1 MATIWLNGMVA
12 AALAGAAVAATP
24 SPARAQVLGGDAA
37 ACGGG
42 QGPAIL
48 ATVTGL
54 KDARG
59 SIKLELY
66 PANEVD
72 FLKDDKELLA
82 AHKVFRRIT
91 VAAPAGTTAR
101 LCIRVPRAGRYALFF
116 GHDRD
121 GKRKFDF
128 WIDGAG
134 FPGNRRIGRSRPKL
148 ADALIDVGAGVT
160 ATTIRVQ
167 YLRGLG
173 GFGF

>member
-12 AALAGAAVAATP
+12 AALAGAVVAATP

-48 ATVTGL
+48 ATITGL

-128 WIDGAG
+128 WTDGAG

>member
-48 ATVTGL
+48 ATITGL

-82 AHKVFRRIT
+82 AHKVFGRIT
-91 VAAPAGTTAR
+91 VAAPAATAAR

-128 WIDGAG
+128 WTDGAG